1 MYALDKDELFDEKL
15 KKRMEREKT
24 MLPEHVNRKI
34 NDTLHNLPVK
44 KKSYRI
50 QVMVVS
56 VAITVLSIVSMFEFS
71 LQSFA
76 QKGGVFEYVTKK
88 AFSDYENEEET
99 ELNVKY
105 PEKEKI
111 HQKMLDSIDYFKNV
125 TGQFEEYASSTRLIT
140 TYKYAIDAKNQ
151 RGISSKENLQSK
163 KMTVLYNKGKRQEF
177 NDADY
182 TYKEVS
188 WDPEPKSKELLKLTP
203 TERAFNKMGEK
214 KRYDDEYVGFA
225 KYSIQSEFA
234 DLLIRYKDWDFTE
247 IKYLGL
253 DCYKIEGVINIEMPL
268 RTSEDLR
275 GKFEM
280 VVEKNSGI
288 MLNFLSFH
296 NGMIQ
301 YSITTEKIQVNK
313 GIDENVFQ
321 KDVSSYKKLKNV
333 LNK

>member
-1 MYALDKDELFDEKL
+1 MLDKDELFDEKL
-15 KKRMEREKT
+15 KKRIDREKT
-24 MLPEHVNRKI
+24 MLPEHLNRKI

-44 KKSYRI
+44 KKSYRV
-50 QVMVVS
+50 QAMAVS
-56 VAITVLSIVSMFEFS
+56 VAIMALSIVSMFEFS
-71 LQSFA
+71 VQSFA

-99 ELNVKY
+99 KSNVNY

-111 HQKMLDSIDYFKNV
+111 HKKMLDSIDHFKNV
-125 TGQFEEYASSTRLIT
+125 KGQFEEYSSSSRLIT
-140 TYKYAIDAKNQ
+140 TYKYAIDTRNQ
-151 RGISSKENLQSK
+151 RGISSKEDRQSK
-163 KMTVLYNKGKRQEF
+163 KMTVLYNQGKKQEF
-177 NDADY
+177 NDKDY
-182 TYKEVS
+182 TYKEVRWKS
-188 WDPEPKSKELLKLTP
+188 EPKNIELLKLKP
-203 TERAFNKMGEK
+203 TERAFNKVGEK
-214 KRYDDEYVGFA
+214 KRYDDEYVGLA

-234 DLLIRYKDWDFTE
+234 NLLIRYKDWNFKET
-247 IKYLGL
+247 KYLGL

-268 RTSEDLR
+268 STSEDLR

-280 VVEKNSGI
+280 IVEKNTGI

-301 YSITTEKIQVNK
+301 YSITTEKIQINK

-321 KDVSSYKKLKNV
+321 KDVSSYEKLKNV

>member
-1 MYALDKDELFDEKL
+1 MLDKDELFDEKL
-15 KKRMEREKT
+15 RKRIEREKT
-24 MLPEHVNRKI
+24 MLPEHLNRKI

-44 KKSYRI
+44 KKSYRV
-50 QVMVVS
+50 QVMAVS
-56 VAITVLSIVSMFEFS
+56 AAIMVLSIVSMFEFS
-71 LQSFA
+71 VQSFA

-88 AFSDYENEEET
+88 TFSDYENEEEIK
-99 ELNVKY
+99 LNVNY

-111 HQKMLDSIDYFKNV
+111 HQKMLDSIDYFKDV
-125 TGQFEEYASSTRLIT
+125 TGQFEEYSSSSRLIT
-140 TYKYAIDAKNQ
+140 TYKYAIDTKNQ
-151 RGISSKENLQSK
+151 RGISSKEARQSK
-163 KMTVLYNKGKRQEF
+163 KMTVLYNKGNKQEF
-177 NDADY
+177 NDKDY

-188 WDPEPKSKELLKLTP
+188 WKPEPKNKDLLQLTP

-234 DLLIRYKDWDFTE
+234 DLLIRYKDWNFKE

-253 DCYKIEGVINIEMPL
+253 NCYKIEGVINIEMPL
-268 RTSEDLR
+268 STSEDLR

-280 VVEKNSGI
+280 IVEKNTGI

-296 NGMIQ
+296 NGMIR
-301 YSITTEKIQVNK
+301 YSITTEKIQIDK
-313 GIDENVFQ
+313 GIDENIFQ
-321 KDVSSYKKLKNV
+321 KDVSSYEKIKNV

>member
-1 MYALDKDELFDEKL
+1 MDKDELFDEKL
-15 KKRMEREKT
+15 KKRIEREKT
-24 MLPEHVNRKI
+24 MLPEHLKRKI
-34 NDTLHNLPVK
+34 NDTLYNLPVK
-44 KKSYRI
+44 KKSYRV
-50 QVMVVS
+50 QVMAVS
-56 VAITVLSIVSMFEFS
+56 AAIMVMSIVSMFEFS
-71 LQSFA
+71 MQSFA

-99 ELNVKY
+99 KLNVNY

-111 HQKMLDSIDYFKNV
+111 HQKMLDSIDYFKDV
-125 TGQFEEYASSTRLIT
+125 TGQFEEYSSSSRLIT
-140 TYKYAIDAKNQ
+140 TYKYAIDTKNQ
-151 RGISSKENLQSK
+151 RGISSKEDRQSK
-163 KMTVLYNKGKRQEF
+163 KMTVLYNKGKKQEF
-177 NDADY
+177 NDKDY

-188 WDPEPKSKELLKLTP
+188 WKPESKNKELLKLTP

-214 KRYDDEYVGFA
+214 KRYDDDYVGFA

-234 DLLIRYKDWDFTE
+234 DLLIRYKDWDFKE

-253 DCYKIEGVINIEMPL
+253 NCYKIEGVINIEMPL
-268 RTSEDLR
+268 STAEDLR

-280 VVEKNSGI
+280 IVEKNTGI

-301 YSITTEKIQVNK
+301 YSITTEKIQIDK
-313 GIDENVFQ
+313 GIDENIFQ
-321 KDVSSYKKLKNV
+321 KDVSSYEKLKNV